1 MGSDYW
7 FSLTDMKA
15 PTSETGWNGSP
26 PQSREAH
33 GRRSKPHK
41 RKQGG
46 RSRFTVRP
54 PCLSLPSVVLLSLDF
69 PPLIPFGKLP
79 LALLA
84 LVKSKDVR
92 HDAAG
97 NRFDLVLWNVGVI
110 DELFS
115 STQVLS
121 SV

>member
-1 MGSDYW
+1 MCPPAYVLFFFVFLQ
-7 FSLTDMKA
+7 FSTLSGFPLGKFA
-15 PTSETGWNGSP
+15 L
-26 PQSREAH
+26 AF
-33 GRRSKPHK
+33 
-41 RKQGG
+41 
-46 RSRFTVRP
+46 FT
-54 PCLSLPSVVLLSLDF
+54 
-69 PPLIPFGKLP
+69 
-79 LALLA
+79 